1 MTPVSET
8 RQSLMDRLS
17 KLREL
22 MLYIRHNGVLSL
34 VRAISTLRPALT
46 PAPRLVP
53 PPSLGAR

>member
-34 VRAISTLRPALT
+34 VCPASTLRPALT
-46 PAPRLVP
+46 PAP
-53 PPSLGAR
+53 